1 MERDYLA
8 AALPEPFTIL
18 GQRLTPFSLGH
29 LLLLRRFDN
38 AFVVPGGS
46 PSLDDLAFAVF
57 VCADSYEVAVR
68 EMAAPDVL
76 ARVEEWGRNLGPFVL
91 DEKVEEFNRYL
102 IAGSQGPE
110 ANEDGQTHR
119 QPGAPFIH
127 RVRMV
132 LQGRLNYSFSDAMN
146 CPWGLALWDYFG
158 FWEMEGAVKLFSE
171 EDAER
176 IAMAKALRETISA
189 EGGWTL
195 LPVLRDGELRVERPE
210 PLSPAL
216 SPHPMKGEGEDGV
229 RPAPSGLSTLNSP
242 TLN

>member
-29 LLLLRRFDN
+29 LLLLRRFGN
-38 AFVVPGGS
+38 AFVVPGGA
-46 PSLDDLAFAVF
+46 PTIDDLAFAVF
-57 VCADSYEVAVR
+57 VCAQTYEEAA
-68 EMAAPDVL
+68 ESIAAPDIHK
-76 ARVEEWGRNLGPFVL
+76 RVDAWGRNLEPFDL
-91 DEKVEEFNRYL
+91 AEKLAAFDRYL
-102 IAGSQGPE
+102 CAGSRGPDV
-110 ANEDGQTHR
+110 NEDGQTHR

-158 FWEMEGAVKLFSE
+158 FWETEGAVRLFSQ

-176 IAMAKALRETISA
+176 IAAAKEMREQIRGEA
-189 EGGWTL
+189 GWTL
-195 LPVLRDGELRVERPE
+195 LPVDGAR
-210 PLSPAL
+210 
-216 SPHPMKGEGEDGV
+216 
-229 RPAPSGLSTLNSP
+229 N
-242 TLN
+242 

>member
-38 AFVVPGGS
+38 AFVVPGGK
-46 PSLDDLAFAVF
+46 PTVDDLTFAVF
-57 VCADSYEVAVR
+57 VCSQSYEDAATALTDPELNEQIKAWAGHLEPFDFPAKVTAFGQYLAV
-68 EMAAPDVL
+68 
-76 ARVEEWGRNLGPFVL
+76 
-91 DEKVEEFNRYL
+91 
-102 IAGSQGPE
+102 GSQGPDVNDNGE
-110 ANEDGQTHR
+110 THR

-132 LQGRLNYSFSDAMN
+132 LQGRLNYSFNDAMN

-158 FWEMEGAVKLFSE
+158 FWETEGAVKLFSP

-176 IAMAKALRETISA
+176 IAMAKAMRETIGT
-189 EGGWTL
+189 EVGWTL
-195 LPVLRDGELRVERPE
+195 LPVDEAR
-210 PLSPAL
+210 
-216 SPHPMKGEGEDGV
+216 
-229 RPAPSGLSTLNSP
+229 N
-242 TLN
+242 